1 LQYLRLVIGAGQ
13 CRDFVVTDTADL
25 RVILGLTGRR
35 RSRGNL
41 QSGFSGKAAGMS
53 VKARVRDAIS
63 RNPLMHGWFVA
74 VCARFTMRLFNLQT
88 YLSIGD
94 LRAKFRAALWRK
106 FMEMA
111 GQLGT
116 EKIVISNNRAVFYY
130 PDGCAFNVSA
140 AKASISGTQFSY
152 GGYEAEETRL
162 MASVVAAGST
172 VIDVGANFGWHAIHL
187 SRRVG
192 DSGKVLAFEPIPA
205 TYAELTENVAL
216 NACNNL
222 KSFSF
227 ALGNEART
235 ISMYL
240 PGTDM
245 GAGAASQFL
254 DTGDRVEVSM
264 LRLDDVLDR
273 EGVEHVDFIKADIE
287 GGELNFLR
295 GTERLINR
303 CHPVIFVE
311 IVDIHCH
318 RFGYVPQDLIQ
329 LLTGHGYHGNYIDEN
344 GALVDIDVTRPQNG
358 NYLFRPA

>member
-1 LQYLRLVIGAGQ
+1 
-13 CRDFVVTDTADL
+13 
-25 RVILGLTGRR
+25 
-35 RSRGNL
+35 
-41 QSGFSGKAAGMS
+41 MS

-74 VCARFTMRLFNLQT
+74 VCARYTMRLFNLQT

-94 LRAKFRAALWRK
+94 LRAKYRAAVWRK

-111 GQLGT
+111 GELGT

-130 PDGCAFNVSA
+130 PDGCAFHVSA

-152 GGYEAEETRL
+152 GGYEADETRL
-162 MASVVAAGST
+162 MGEAVRAGST
-172 VIDVGANFGWHAIHL
+172 VVDVGANFGWHAIHL
-187 SRRVG
+187 AKRVG

-216 NACNNL
+216 NSCKNL
-222 KSFSF
+222 KAFSF
-227 ALGNEART
+227 ALGNETST

-240 PGTDM
+240 PKTDL

-264 LRLDDVLDR
+264 FRLDDVLER

-295 GTERLINR
+295 GAERLIAR
-303 CHPVIFVE
+303 CHPIIFVE

-318 RFGYVPQDLIQ
+318 RFGSTPQDLIQ
-329 LLTGHGYHGNYIDEN
+329 MLTGHGYRGNYIDED
-344 GALVDIDVTRPQNG
+344 GSLVAIDAVRPQNG
-358 NYLFRPA
+358 NYLFRST

>member
-1 LQYLRLVIGAGQ
+1 
-13 CRDFVVTDTADL
+13 
-25 RVILGLTGRR
+25 
-35 RSRGNL
+35 
-41 QSGFSGKAAGMS
+41 MS

-74 VCARFTMRLFNLQT
+74 VCARYTMRLFNLQT

-94 LRAKFRAALWRK
+94 LRAKYRAAVWRK

-111 GQLGT
+111 GKLGT

-130 PDGCAFNVSA
+130 PDGCAFHVSA

-152 GGYEAEETRL
+152 GGYEADETRL
-162 MASVVAAGST
+162 MGEAVKAGST
-172 VIDVGANFGWHAIHL
+172 VVDVGANFGWHAIHL
-187 SRRVG
+187 AKRVG

-216 NACNNL
+216 NSCKNL
-222 KSFSF
+222 KAFSF
-227 ALGNEART
+227 ALGNETST

-240 PGTDM
+240 PRTDL

-264 LRLDDVLDR
+264 FRLDDVLER

-295 GTERLINR
+295 GAERLIAR
-303 CHPVIFVE
+303 CHPIIFVE

-318 RFGYVPQDLIQ
+318 RFGSTPQDLIQ
-329 LLTGHGYHGNYIDEN
+329 MLTGHGYRGNYIDED
-344 GALVDIDVTRPQNG
+344 GSLVAIDAVRPQNG
-358 NYLFRPA
+358 NYLFRST

>member
-1 LQYLRLVIGAGQ
+1 
-13 CRDFVVTDTADL
+13 
-25 RVILGLTGRR
+25 
-35 RSRGNL
+35 
-41 QSGFSGKAAGMS
+41 MS

-74 VCARFTMRLFNLQT
+74 VCARYTMRLFNFQT
-88 YLSIGD
+88 YLSSGD
-94 LRAKFRAALWRK
+94 LRAKFRSALWRK

-111 GQLGT
+111 GKLGT
-116 EKIVISNNRAVFYY
+116 EKIVIANGRAVFYY
-130 PDGCAFNVSA
+130 PDGCAFHVSA

-152 GGYEAEETRL
+152 GGYEADETRL
-162 MASVVAAGST
+162 MGEAVRAGST
-172 VIDVGANFGWHAIHL
+172 VVDVGANFGWHAIHL
-187 SRRVG
+187 AKRVG

-216 NACNNL
+216 NSCNNL
-222 KSFSF
+222 KTFSF
-227 ALGNEART
+227 ALGNETRT

-264 LRLDDVLDR
+264 FRLDDVLER
-273 EGVEHVDFIKADIE
+273 EGVSHVDFIKADIE

-295 GTERLINR
+295 GAERLISR

-311 IVDIHCH
+311 MVDIHCH
-318 RFGYVPQDLIQ
+318 RFGYVPQDLIR
-329 LLTGHGYHGNYIDEN
+329 LLAGHGYQGSYIDEN
-344 GALVDIDVTRPQNG
+344 GTLVAIDAVRPQNG
-358 NYLFRPA
+358 NYLFRCA

>member
-1 LQYLRLVIGAGQ
+1 
-13 CRDFVVTDTADL
+13 
-25 RVILGLTGRR
+25 
-35 RSRGNL
+35 
-41 QSGFSGKAAGMS
+41 MS